1 MGVRRWY
8 SSAGSPGTAYVIMYY
23 AMRCPNCGKRSVI
36 SHVTVRWNQ
45 ANGVYQPA
53 RGHYCIAC
61 KTAFE
66 DAHLPKKDFAF
77 RSVRVSAMTDAL
89 RRLQESADLVVVR
102 HRTGEREVLF

>member
-1 MGVRRWY
+1 MVQQRGAVRNGLCY
-8 SSAGSPGTAYVIMYY
+8 AYAIMYN

-77 RSVRVSAMTDAL
+77 RSVRVTAMTDAL